1 MEPNDYT
8 INITLAQAQA
18 LLKTIGIAL
27 DNLQTK
33 LLRTVDNRS
42 LARST
47 QEELAAL
54 AQIQQQLLSMIIE
67 VGS

>member
-67 VGS
+67 VGA

>member
-8 INITLAQAQA
+8 INITLTQAQA

-42 LARST
+42 LARTT

-67 VGS
+67 VGA

>member
-1 MEPNDYT
+1 MEPNDYS
-8 INITLAQAQA
+8 INITLTQAQA

-42 LARST
+42 LARTT

-67 VGS
+67 VGA

>member
-8 INITLAQAQA
+8 INITLTQAQA
-18 LLKTIGIAL
+18 LHKTIGIAI

-33 LLRTVDNRS
+33 LLRTVDNRA
-42 LARST
+42 LAKST

-54 AQIQQQLLSMIIE
+54 AQIQQQVLSMIIE
-67 VGS
+67 VGA